1 MRASIRTLLVVATL
15 FTSVASCKGKSGEG
29 ARPLSIPDA
38 QVPTD
43 AQTSTTR
50 TASPNEAGVALPTL
64 PCTPTKGGSFV
75 VRFGI
80 DDRKFLSDVA
90 VDRCSNILLAGSFK
104 SPIDLGGGPLTSAGG
119 EDIFLAKLGTTGT
132 HLYSKRFG
140 DAGRQQVR
148 AIATNAAGDAYLTG
162 AFDGTLELG
171 GAPLQRGAEFQSGI
185 YLTRLGP
192 TGAHEFS
199 RAFFDAAA
207 GTYPTALAVDADG
220 NVAIAGI
227 LAKSIDLGGGP
238 LGADLGGI
246 FVAKYNKYGA
256 HRWSRVYP
264 ADKYQNAVF
273 VSSVAFDAG
282 GNVLVAGSFEQG
294 LDFGTGKITSMAKP
308 DVFVAKINVD
318 GEAQWARRHG
328 DTDANVANAL
338 AADATG
344 NVYVAATTERK
355 PATGPD
361 WKRTKVV
368 DLLAFDAEGKKL
380 WQKTFGAAPSLDGVD
395 DVMLRVAPSGE
406 LTMVCSITEDTA
418 FGGKALSVEKGT
430 KKLAVVRFDA
440 TGKLLGNE
448 AFGNE
453 ELPFPRGLAIDT
465 QGEVV
470 ITGASDPRANPQAK
484 APAGKLPF
492 NVLLQKLAA
501 PGAPS
506 PAPALTASDAGSGG

>member
-1 MRASIRTLLVVATL
+1 ARTSDGGTAGTAT
-15 FTSVASCKGKSGEG
+15 SA
-29 ARPLSIPDA
+29 
-38 QVPTD
+38 VPC
-43 AQTSTTR
+43 S
-50 TASPNEAGVALPTL
+50 
-64 PCTPTKGGSFV
+64 PTKGGSFV
-75 VRFGI
+75 LRFGI
-80 DDRKFLSDVA
+80 DDRKFLTDVA

-119 EDIFLAKLGTTGT
+119 EDIFIAKLGTTGA

-148 AIATNAAGDAYLTG
+148 AVGTNAAGDAYLTG
-162 AFDGTLELG
+162 AFEGTLELG
-171 GAPLQRGAEFQSGI
+171 GTPLQRGPELQSGI

-192 TGAHEFS
+192 TGNHEFS
-199 RAFFDAAA
+199 RAFFDTAP

-238 LGADLGGI
+238 LGAELGGI

-294 LDFGTGKITSMAKP
+294 LDFGSGKIVSMAKP
-308 DVFVAKINVD
+308 DVFVAKISVD

-328 DTDANVANAL
+328 DTDANITNAL
-338 AADATG
+338 AADAAG

-355 PATGPD
+355 PATGPE

-368 DLLAFDAEGKKL
+368 DLLAFDGEGKKL
-380 WQKTFGAAPSLDGVD
+380 WQKTFGAAPSIDGVD

-406 LTMVCSITEDTA
+406 LTMVCSITEDMA
-418 FGGKALSVEKGT
+418 FGSKALLVEKGT

-440 TGKLLGNE
+440 SGKLLGNE
-448 AFGNE
+448 AFAND
-453 ELPFPRGLAIDT
+453 ELPFPRGLAIDA
-465 QGEVV
+465 QGEIV
-470 ITGASDPRANPQAK
+470 IAGASDPRGNPQAK
-484 APAGKLPF
+484 LAAGKLPF

-501 PGAPS
+501 PGTPT
-506 PAPALTASDAGSGG
+506 PAPAVNDSGSGDGG